1 MGILPSLLPG
11 LQEQINNITSETSST
26 VEKLGRCFL
35 FDFEKEEYVIKDG
48 KLVEIANDTE
58 KVKQWVKLVLRTYKD
73 KYKVY
78 KDTNFYCNTED
89 LRGTKLNGFVK
100 SEIAREIT
108 ESLLTHRYIKKVSGF
123 SFIQERLKITVNFN
137 VTLIDG
143 TTFSES
149 EVF

>member
-11 LQEQINNITSETSST
+11 LQEQINNITRKTST

-35 FDFEKEEYVIKDG
+35 VDLDKNEFVVRDG
-48 KLVEIANDTE
+48 KLVEITDDTG
-58 KVKQWVKLVLRTYKD
+58 KVKQWIKLILRTYKD

-78 KDTNFYCNTED
+78 KDTTFYCNTED

-123 SFIQERLKITVNFN
+123 SFVQERLKITVNFN
-137 VTLIDG
+137 VTLTDG